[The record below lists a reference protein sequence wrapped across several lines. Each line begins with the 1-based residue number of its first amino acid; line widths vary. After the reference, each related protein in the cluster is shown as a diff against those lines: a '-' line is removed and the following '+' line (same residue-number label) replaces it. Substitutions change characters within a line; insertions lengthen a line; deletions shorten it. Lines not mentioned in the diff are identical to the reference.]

1 MSQEMKAHT
10 DCVLLFSA
18 HHVLSVH
25 LSVPSSSSSSSTV
38 PLHPSLALVQRE
50 ENEPEVVL
58 RETCGVVGAGLEGV
72 SEVWRAVLGC
82 DERGVVR
89 AS

>member
-1 MSQEMKAHT
+1 MKAHT
-10 DCVLLFSA
+10 DCVLLSSA

-25 LSVPSSSSSSSTV
+25 LSVPSSFSSSTV

-82 DERGVVR
+82 DESGVVR

>member
-1 MSQEMKAHT
+1 MPQEMKAYA
-10 DCVLLFSA
+10 DCVLLSSA

-25 LSVPSSSSSSSTV
+25 LSVPSSSSSSTV

-58 RETCGVVGAGLEGV
+58 RETGGVVGAGLEGV